1 MAFTWSFL
9 NENTTTFLCKIFLP
23 KKKIC
28 SYFMNQPIN
37 LLKRIPHLSNPHL
50 TCSQTYVRQALL
62 GTLKSGHLGQVVVL

>member
-1 MAFTWSFL
+1 
-9 NENTTTFLCKIFLP
+9 
-23 KKKIC
+23 
-28 SYFMNQPIN
+28 MNQPIN